1 MLFTVAFPLRLES
14 PTRLT
19 LLPAGAR
26 LPGTSAIV
34 LGAWVSDV
42 SAEHANKEAKGL
54 VASGLRVEAK
64 YELREE
70 LGRGGMGVVYAGEH
84 RALGQ
89 PVAIKFLLPE
99 LAAKPEAIA
108 RFLREA
114 RAAASL
120 RGAHVVRIF
129 DVEQPDDGPPYMVM
143 ERLEGEPLD
152 ALLDRRKRLPVIEAV
167 DYVLEACEAVA
178 EAHAQGLVHRDLK
191 PGNLF
196 LTEGPDGSPLV
207 KVLDFGI
214 SKSLVG
220 AGAAGASLTGPD
232 ASLGSPEYMSPEQV
246 RDAGRVDARTDLWS
260 LGVILYELL
269 SGRVPFEGDSV
280 PHVLALVLTAVP
292 PPLRSVRADVPEALE
307 AAVARCLERDAD
319 RRPADVAEV
328 AALLA
333 PFGGPGASGA
343 VARVRAA
350 LAAGPRSASSRR
362 TPLGEPPA
370 RSKVASGASAEL
382 ETLDAAP
389 PEATR
394 ARPRAVWFAGVALVT
409 GLVWFALGAG
419 RAQGPVAPAAPAGFA
434 PNARPLPSASALL
447 SSASSPP
454 VPVDAPPVDA
464 PPGAFTTPPPASE
477 RPRAPA
483 LRPSAATRPP
493 GRAPTPAK
501 AAEPPR
507 KPRKLDDIDLLQ

>member
-1 MLFTVAFPLRLES
+1 M
-14 PTRLT
+14 
-19 LLPAGAR
+19 
-26 LPGTSAIV
+26 

-42 SAEHANKEAKGL
+42 SAGHATNKRAKGS
-54 VASGLRVEAK
+54 VTGGLRVNAK
-64 YELREE
+64 YALREE

-84 RALGQ
+84 LALGQ

-120 RGAHVVRIF
+120 RGAHVVRII

-143 ERLEGEPLD
+143 ERLEGEPFD
-152 ALLDRRKRLPVIEAV
+152 TLLDRRKRLPVVEAV

-196 LTEGPDGSPLV
+196 LTEGPDGARHV

-220 AGAAGASLTGPD
+220 TAAGASLTGPD

-269 SGRVPFEGDSV
+269 SGRVPFEGNSV
-280 PHVLALVLTAVP
+280 PHVLALVLTAEP
-292 PPLRSVRADVPEALE
+292 PPLRSARADVPEALE
-307 AAVARCLERDAD
+307 AAVARCLERDAE

-333 PFGGPGASGA
+333 PFGGPGALSSA
-343 VARVRAA
+343 ARVRAM
-350 LAAGPRSASSRR
+350 LAAGPRSAPSRR
-362 TPLGEPPA
+362 TPLGEPPPG
-370 RSKVASGASAEL
+370 SKAASTASAGL

-389 PEATR
+389 PTSAPR
-394 ARPRAVWFAGVALVT
+394 ARPRAAWFAGAALVA
-409 GLVWFALGAG
+409 GLAWLGWGGG
-419 RAQGPVAPAAPAGFA
+419 RARWPISPAATAGFVPTA
-434 PNARPLPSASALL
+434 PPLPSASTSLP
-447 SSASSPP
+447 SASSPSP
-454 VPVDAPPVDA
+454 TPLAAGGPSSSSISSTPDG
-464 PPGAFTTPPPASE
+464 PPGPEASPLASG
-477 RPRAPA
+477 RPRASAP
-483 LRPSAATRPP
+483 RPSAATRLP
-493 GRAPTPAK
+493 GRAPPPPK
-501 AAEPPR
+501 ATESPGKPPR
-507 KPRKLDDIDLLQ
+507 KPSKLEDIGLLP